1 MVSETVKPEAY
12 MVQLLEEIRDLLKL
26 LHEDN
31 LQKME
36 LFKLAFVSEPGDE
49 PLAVT
54 IDTVRQKVP
63 RGLKTKLTYEQTDDY
78 VIVRPRRYLGR
89 EDFSKVAQIVRE
101 MGGEYVSAGKD
112 SHFKVPRK

>member
-1 MVSETVKPEAY
+1 MAENLKPEAY

-36 LFKLAFVSEPGDE
+36 LFKLAFDFDEPGDE
-49 PLAVT
+49 SLAVT

-89 EDFSKVAQIVRE
+89 EDFSKVAQIIRE